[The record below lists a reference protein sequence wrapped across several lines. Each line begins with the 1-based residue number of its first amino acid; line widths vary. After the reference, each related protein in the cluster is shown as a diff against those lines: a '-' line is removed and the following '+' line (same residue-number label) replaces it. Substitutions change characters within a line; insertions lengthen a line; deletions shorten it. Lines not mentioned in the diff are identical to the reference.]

1 MNVTVSSLPKSE
13 VKITVELT
21 EEQMHKYLEKAA
33 KQISQMVKIP
43 GFRPGH
49 APLDVLKKHVREE
62 AFEGHLV
69 DIAVPETYGEAVQ
82 KEQVKAISRPK
93 ITVLQ
98 QNPLKYEAVVA
109 VYPEVQVSGYEKVK
123 IDKKEAKVEAKEIEE
138 VLAEIQKHRAT
149 SKDVERAAQ
158 KSDRVEIDFQGFDEG
173 GALLENTDSKN
184 HPLVIGEG
192 SLVPGFEDAL
202 IGMNKGETKEFTVTF
217 PKDYFHKPFQGKN
230 VKFKATMNRVQEPI
244 LPEWTPEFIKQVVGE
259 EKTLDEVKQTIE
271 KNLQDEKSHAEAV
284 RRENK
289 FLEQVVESTK
299 VDVPE
304 SLIEEEVDGMIDE
317 FKNELEGKG
326 ITLEQ
331 FLAQTQKELKD
342 LREERRKEATKRLTL
357 RFGLQQIFEQDKI
370 EVTADDMKNEMEH
383 VIGLYPANEQAKM
396 RKEYTEGSYLM
407 RRLENK
413 LKMDKLFEKYIGK

>member
-21 EEQMHKYLEKAA
+21 EEQMQKYLQKAA

-62 AFEGHLV
+62 AFDGHLV

-98 QNPLKYEAVVA
+98 QSPLKYEAVVA
-109 VYPEVQVSGYEKVK
+109 VYPEVKVSGYEKVK
-123 IDKKEAKVEAKEIEE
+123 IDKKEAKVENKEIED

-149 SKDVERAAQ
+149 SKEVERAAQ

-173 GALLENTDSKN
+173 GAPLENTESKN
-184 HPLVIGEG
+184 HPVVIGEG

-259 EKTLDEVKQTIE
+259 EKTLDEVKQTIQN
-271 KNLQDEKSHAEAV
+271 NLQEEKTHSETV

-289 FLEQVVESTK
+289 FLEHIVESTK

-304 SLIEEEVDGMIDE
+304 SLIEEEIDGMVDE

-326 ITLEQ
+326 ITMEQ
-331 FLAQTQKELKD
+331 FLAQTQKEIKD

-370 EVTADDMKNEMEH
+370 EVTPDDIKKEMEH
-383 VIGLYPANEQAKM
+383 VIGLYPANEQARM

>member
-49 APLDVLKKHVREE
+49 APMDVLKKHVREE
-62 AFEGHLV
+62 AFDGHLV

-98 QNPLKYEAVVA
+98 QSPLKYEAVVA
-109 VYPEVQVSGYEKVK
+109 VYPMVTVSGYEKAK
-123 IDKKEAKVEAKEIEE
+123 IEKKEAKVEPKEIED

-158 KSDRVEIDFQGFDEG
+158 KSDKVEIDFQGFDEG
-173 GALLENTDSKN
+173 GAPLENTDSKN

-259 EKTLDEVKQTIE
+259 DKTLDEVKETIQ
-271 KNLQDEKSHAEAV
+271 KNLQEEKNHSETV

-289 FLEQVVESTK
+289 FLEQIVESTK
-299 VDVPE
+299 VEVPDT
-304 SLIEEEVDGMIDE
+304 LVEEEIDGMIDE

-326 ITLEQ
+326 ITMEQ
-331 FLAQTQKELKD
+331 FLAQTQKEIKD
-342 LREERRKEATKRLTL
+342 IREERRKEATKRLTL

-370 EVTADDMKNEMEH
+370 EVTPDDIAKEMDH
-383 VIGLYPANEQAKM
+383 VISLYPANEQAKM

>member
-1 MNVTVSSLPKSE
+1 
-13 VKITVELT
+13 
-21 EEQMHKYLEKAA
+21 MHKYLEKAA

-62 AFEGHLV
+62 AFDGHLV

-109 VYPEVQVSGYEKVK
+109 VYPEVKVSGYEKVK

-173 GALLENTDSKN
+173 GAPLENTDSKN

-217 PKDYFHKPFQGKN
+217 PNDYFHKPFQGKN

-259 EKTLDEVKQTIE
+259 EKTLDEVKKTIE
-271 KNLQDEKSHAEAV
+271 KNLQDEKSHAETV

-289 FLEQVVESTK
+289 FLEHVVESTK

-342 LREERRKEATKRLTL
+342 LREERKKEATKRLTL

-370 EVTADDMKNEMEH
+370 EVTADDMKNELEH

>member
-49 APLDVLKKHVREE
+49 APMDVLKKHVREE
-62 AFEGHLV
+62 AFDGHLV

-98 QNPLKYEAVVA
+98 QSPLKYEAVVA
-109 VYPEVQVSGYEKVK
+109 VYPVVTVSGYEKAK
-123 IDKKEAKVEAKEIEE
+123 IEKKEAKVEPKEIED

-158 KSDRVEIDFQGFDEG
+158 KSDKVEIDFQGFDEG

-192 SLVPGFEDAL
+192 SLVPGFEDSL

-259 EKTLDEVKQTIE
+259 DKTLDEVKETIQ
-271 KNLQDEKSHAEAV
+271 KNLQEEKNHSETV

-289 FLEQVVESTK
+289 FLEQIVESTK
-299 VDVPE
+299 VEVPDT
-304 SLIEEEVDGMIDE
+304 LVEEEIDGMIDE

-326 ITLEQ
+326 ITMEQ
-331 FLAQTQKELKD
+331 FLAQTQKEIKD

-370 EVTADDMKNEMEH
+370 EVTPDDIAKEMDH
-383 VIGLYPANEQAKM
+383 VISLYPANEQAKM
-396 RKEYTEGSYLM
+396 RKEYVEGSYLM

>member
-21 EEQMHKYLEKAA
+21 EEQMQKYLEKAA

-49 APLDVLKKHVREE
+49 APMDVLKKHVREE

-82 KEQVKAISRPK
+82 KEKVKAISRPK

-109 VYPEVQVSGYEKVK
+109 IYPVVKVSGYEKVK
-123 IDKKEAKVEAKEIEE
+123 IEKKEAKVEPKEIED

-192 SLVPGFEDAL
+192 SLVPGFEDSL

-259 EKTLDEVKQTIE
+259 EKTLDEVKETIQ
-271 KNLQDEKSHAEAV
+271 KNLQEEKNHSETV

-289 FLEQVVESTK
+289 FLEQIVESTK
-299 VDVPE
+299 VEVPE
-304 SLIEEEVDGMIDE
+304 TLVEEEIDGMIDE

-326 ITLEQ
+326 ITMEQ
-331 FLAQTQKELKD
+331 FLAQTQKEIKD
-342 LREERRKEATKRLTL
+342 LREERRKEADKRLTL

-370 EVTADDMKNEMEH
+370 EVTPDDIAKEMDH
-383 VIGLYPANEQAKM
+383 VISLYPANEQAKM